1 MHRVRFIVGGLI
13 LLACC
18 QASVAQESQEE
29 LLGKAADAAQQRDS
43 KAAVRWATQAIDAGD
58 APPVAFYLRG
68 RERLRLAEF
77 SQAVDDFDQYIR
89 LKPAIATRMWER
101 GIACYYAGKFKE
113 GVQQFRDYQTY
124 HGNDVENAVWFVAC
138 LAKVDGLKKAQ
149 TQILPIPFDRR
160 VPMMEIYNL
169 YRGAGTAE
177 QVMEAVKKGDPTPQ
191 QLNDRLMYAHL
202 YLGLYYELLGD
213 EAKSLAHMKTCAEQH
228 KNGNYMWDVARVH
241 AAARSAAAKSP
252 PKADSNR

>member
-1 MHRVRFIVGGLI
+1 MP
-13 LLACC
+13 
-18 QASVAQESQEE
+18 AS
-29 LLGKAADAAQQRDS
+29 
-43 KAAVRWATQAIDAGD
+43 
-58 APPVAFYLRG
+58 
-68 RERLRLAEF
+68 
-77 SQAVDDFDQYIR
+77 
-89 LKPAIATRMWER
+89 
-101 GIACYYAGKFKE
+101 
-113 GVQQFRDYQTY
+113 
-124 HGNDVENAVWFVAC
+124 
-138 LAKVDGLKKAQ
+138 KAQ

-241 AAARSAAAKSP
+241 AAARSATAKSP

>member
-1 MHRVRFIVGGLI
+1 MHRVRFIVGGLT
-13 LLACC
+13 LLICC

-101 GIACYYAGKFKE
+101 GIALRGDEEVFCGSE
-113 GVQQFRDYQTY
+113 
-124 HGNDVENAVWFVAC
+124 EPSC
-138 LAKVDGLKKAQ
+138 LGARNCFAW
-149 TQILPIPFDRR
+149 
-160 VPMMEIYNL
+160 E
-169 YRGAGTAE
+169 RGI
-177 QVMEAVKKGDPTPQ
+177 V
-191 QLNDRLMYAHL
+191 
-202 YLGLYYELLGD
+202 LLGN
-213 EAKSLAHMKTCAEQH
+213 EESFCA
-228 KNGNYMWDVARVH
+228 
-241 AAARSAAAKSP
+241 
-252 PKADSNR
+252 